1 MSKCAAPLQQIFKAA
16 RKGLNCEWLY
26 QVVHVL
32 IQVSWLEVLVAEI
45 HRISYP
51 ASTQR
56 SIAVERP

>member
-45 HRISYP
+45 HRHIISRFD
-51 ASTQR
+51 AAQHR
-56 SIAVERP
+56 C